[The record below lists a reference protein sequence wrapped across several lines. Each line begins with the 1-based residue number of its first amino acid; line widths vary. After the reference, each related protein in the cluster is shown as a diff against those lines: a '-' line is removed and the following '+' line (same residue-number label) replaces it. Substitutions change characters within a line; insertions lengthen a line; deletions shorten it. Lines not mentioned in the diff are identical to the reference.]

1 MPRSRFE
8 KVAQR
13 WVPGDGPVD
22 IEPLT
27 AGLVNDSWRVA
38 RAGRLYSMRVAGS
51 NGEDLGLDRAW
62 ECRVLARAAAAG
74 LAPAIACCE
83 PARGILIADWV
94 SGRVWSEEDTRT
106 SENIQTM
113 AQLLR
118 KVHAL
123 PIPRPA
129 RVMHPASWIELY
141 AAALLRQGVPAA
153 GRSLELRAA
162 ADARLTRLAAGR
174 QPRAVLC
181 HSDLHRHNLKVGSG
195 PVLLDWE
202 YAHAADPLWD
212 LAGWTANNDWTDDIA
227 ADLLLRYL
235 ERTATLEESLRLRLL
250 AWLYDYVC
258 LQWSELYLR
267 QRPGVAS
274 GAICARAEELAM
286 RLTHACGS
294 RA

>member
-1 MPRSRFE
+1 MPPSRLE
-8 KVAQR
+8 EAAER

-38 RAGRLYSMRVAGS
+38 RAGRLYSLRLAGS
-51 NGEDLGLDRAW
+51 DGEDLGLDRAW

-83 PARGILIADWV
+83 PGPGILIADWV
-94 SGRVWSEEDTRT
+94 SGRVWTVEETRT
-106 SENIQTM
+106 CENIRAM

-118 KVHAL
+118 TVHAL

-129 RVMHPASWIELY
+129 RVMNPAAWILRY
-141 AAALLRQGVPAA
+141 AAASLRQGVPA
-153 GRSLELRAA
+153 GRSQQLRAA

-181 HSDLHRHNLKVGSG
+181 HGDLHRHNLRVGSG
-195 PVLLDWE
+195 LVLFDWE
-202 YAHAADPLWD
+202 YAHVTDPLWD
-212 LAGWTANNDWTDDIA
+212 LAGWAANNDWTDEFA
-227 ADLLLRYL
+227 AELLARYFD
-235 ERTATLEESLRLRLL
+235 RTARPQESQRLRLL
-250 AWLYDYVC
+250 VWLYDYVC
-258 LQWSELYLR
+258 LQWSELYLK
-267 QRPGVAS
+267 QRPAGAS
-274 GAICARAEELAM
+274 GAICARAQMLAM
-286 RLTHACGS
+286 RLIHTCGS